1 VSFYDENGN
10 LVSGSPVSTTGSADT
25 SSGSDASSWLSGL
38 GDLFAGVG
46 SGIAAGFKA
55 TSSPKA
61 NIPSGWVYN
70 PANGNYY
77 NPATG
82 QALTSTG
89 TLTSVPGLLGN
100 LTGGNSF
107 VFLILIGVLVYL
119 FVRHRG

>member
-1 VSFYDENGN
+1 MSYFDEAGN
-10 LVSGSPVSTTGSADT
+10 LVSGSPVSTTGSVDT
-25 SSGSDASSWLSGL
+25 SGGSDASSWLSGL

-61 NIPSGWVYN
+61 NIPTGWVYN

-89 TLTSVPGLLGN
+89 TLTSVPGFLGN
-100 LTGGNSF
+100 LTSGPSF
-107 VFLILIGVLVYL
+107 VFLILIGVVVYL
-119 FVRHRG
+119 FMRHRG